1 MLMLAYI
8 GTAFRF
14 RGRSEFTFSADS
26 VEKRLFASAEYWGS
40 WLAQMPFLSGFSR
53 LLRCGKYLGQ
63 LPEVLG
69 GGGEEKF
76 VVFAAWTT

>member
-1 MLMLAYI
+1 MSTLEVAAGLPRNCSERLLA
-8 GTAFRF
+8 
-14 RGRSEFTFSADS
+14 ADS